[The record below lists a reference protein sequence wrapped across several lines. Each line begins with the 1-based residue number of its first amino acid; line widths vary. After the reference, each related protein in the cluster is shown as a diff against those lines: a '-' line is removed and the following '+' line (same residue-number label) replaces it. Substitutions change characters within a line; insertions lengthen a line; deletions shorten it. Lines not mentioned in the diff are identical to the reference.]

1 MACISPQNA
10 LDGSNTNS
18 YNVNTMKKATAN
30 LHIRLP
36 AKLKREA
43 EKVIDAL
50 GLDTSAAIRLFFTQI
65 TLQGTIPFA
74 LPKVRP
80 MSAKTKRIVEEALAS
95 GSIGPFDTAEEA
107 IKALYAAT

>member
-1 MACISPQNA
+1 
-10 LDGSNTNS
+10 
-18 YNVNTMKKATAN
+18 MKKDTAN

-65 TLQGTIPFA
+65 TLQGTIPFP

-80 MSAKTKRIVEEALAS
+80 MSAKTQRIVEEALQEEM
-95 GSIGPFDTAEEA
+95 IGPFESTKEA
-107 IKALYAAT
+107 LRALYAAD